1 MNILITGM
9 IAVLLFAAC
18 MHDKHEHPAHEASGS
33 ANDHMHKSSFEELVQ
48 RFESPERDAYQ
59 QPEKVLEY
67 IGDVSGK
74 KILDIGAGTGYFTF
88 RLAKAGASVIAGDVD
103 DDFQNYIREKVE
115 KEGLDSLN
123 ISLRKLPYDS
133 PSLAPA
139 EVDIAIIV
147 NTYHHIENR
156 TAYFAEVL
164 AGLKPGGELIVI
176 DFFKKEMP
184 FGPPV
189 EKKITE
195 AQVREELAAAG
206 FSQFEI
212 ETELLEYQYI
222 IRAKR

>member
-1 MNILITGM
+1 MNILISGM
-9 IAVLLFAAC
+9 VVVLLFAAC
-18 MHDKHEHPAHEASGS
+18 THDKHEHHGS
-33 ANDHMHKSSFEELVQ
+33 ANDHMHQSSFEELVQ

-67 IGDVSGK
+67 IGNVSGK

-103 DDFQNYIREKVE
+103 DDFQNYIREKIE

-123 ISLRKLPYDS
+123 IALRKLPYDS

-147 NTYHHIENR
+147 NTYHHIDNR

-176 DFFKKEMP
+176 DFFKREGP
-184 FGPPV
+184 HGPPV
-189 EKKITE
+189 EKKISET
-195 AQVREELAAAG
+195 QVREELAAAG

-212 ETELLEYQYI
+212 NTDLLEYQYI
-222 IRAKR
+222 IRAMR